1 MLFTRR
7 KSFVFQRPERTGAN
21 LRRKWALGTA
31 VASASLILSACDMMG
46 EDTGGQSSSANQDS
60 REAVITSSFEVGAP
74 LSGLAFLP
82 NTETPWTGRIA
93 TTLTVGGFDIFNVEG
108 ERILTASGPRLDGV
122 SGASNF
128 ALRGESFPILFGV
141 DSDSNLRGFVIAEQ
155 AETVIEIPLELELEG
170 EWAATCLYETGIGY
184 VDIALLGT
192 DREAAIVRVRDTG
205 SDGLTVSPVQEFTL
219 PYPARDCTAANGD
232 LIVAAPTA
240 GILRV
245 SETGV
250 VQAET
255 GALSVFDITYSE
267 LYGQGVVLA
276 SEPGTSALAVYDANT
291 LDAIAM
297 VDTTDGLST
306 QGFSRPTLLDSSLA
320 GYGGMSFSTGLV
332 AGYDRDDG
340 SVKLLAREVVS
351 RAVFVSGD
359 GTG

>member
-1 MLFTRR
+1 MFFSRLLTSNLGRSGAEEPGRR
-7 KSFVFQRPERTGAN
+7 SRWTM
-21 LRRKWALGTA
+21 GTA
-31 VASASLILSACDMMG
+31 IVGASFLLSACDMMG
-46 EDTGGQSSSANQDS
+46 EDTGGQSSTINEDS

-82 NTETPWTGRIA
+82 NTDTPWTGRIA
-93 TTLTVGGFDIFNVEG
+93 TTLASGGFDIFNVEG

-122 SGASNF
+122 TGASNF
-128 ALRGESFPILFGV
+128 ALRGETFPILFGV
-141 DSDSNLRGFVIAEQ
+141 DTDSNLRGFVIAEQ
-155 AETVIEIPLELELEG
+155 ADSVIEIPLEMGLEG

-205 SDGLTVSPVQEFTL
+205 SDGLTVSPVQEFSL

-267 LYGQGVVLA
+267 LYGQSVVLA
-276 SEPGTSALAVYDANT
+276 AEPGTSALAVYDANT
-291 LDAIAM
+291 LDPIAM
-297 VDTTDGLST
+297 VETTNGLST
-306 QGFSRPTLLDSSLA
+306 QGFIRPTLLDSSLA